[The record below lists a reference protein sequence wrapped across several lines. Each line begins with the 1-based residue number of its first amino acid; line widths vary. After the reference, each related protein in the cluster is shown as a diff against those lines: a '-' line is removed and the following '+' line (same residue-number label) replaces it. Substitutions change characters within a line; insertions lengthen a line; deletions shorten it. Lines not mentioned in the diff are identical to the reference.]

1 MISLD
6 ETTTKKITIR
16 GKIKKENKYKPV
28 KIRYEQFIRLIS
40 HKYD

>member
-16 GKIKKENKYKPV
+16 GKIKKKINVNLSKYV
-28 KIRYEQFIRLIS
+28 MNS
-40 HKYD
+40 S